1 MLKIAEDLKE
11 KNSYFLIAGILIAA
25 IVPLLIEVPMMVMF
39 IIRTIFVGSLA
50 TLYMLTAETKNL
62 VFVAFATF
70 VLLSLV
76 QLFLP
81 NLDEQI
87 VKMLF
92 ILAFVTSAL
101 AMGML
106 AYNHSKEF
114 KSFEILEF
122 LLVVFL
128 LISASQY
135 IAQTEYSLYYPFAVC
150 FIIATLMY
158 NNNLWMRYKDLEK
171 ELLIFLLTISFVDVI
186 QASAKFIRF

>member
-11 KNSYFLIAGILIAA
+11 KISYFLIAGILIVAVLPL
-25 IVPLLIEVPMMVMF
+25 IVEMPMMVLF
-39 IIRTIFVGSLA
+39 VIRTILVGGLASLY
-50 TLYMLTAETKNL
+50 LLTAETKDL
-62 VFVAFATF
+62 VFFSFATF
-70 VLLSLV
+70 ILLCLV
-76 QLFLP
+76 QLILP
-81 NLDEQI
+81 NLEEQV

-101 AMGML
+101 AMGVL
-106 AYNHSKEF
+106 AYKHSKEF

-135 IAQTEYSLYYPFAVC
+135 IIQTEYSLYYPFAVC

-158 NNNLWMRYKDLEK
+158 NNNLWMRYKDSEK

-186 QASAKFIRF
+186 QVSAKFIRF

>member
-11 KNSYFLIAGILIAA
+11 KISYFLIAGILIAA
-25 IVPLLIEVPMMVMF
+25 ILPLLVEVPMMVLF
-39 IIRTIFVGSLA
+39 VFRTLLVGSLA
-50 TLYMLTAETKNL
+50 ALYLLTSETKDL

-87 VKMLF
+87 VKILF
-92 ILAFVTSAL
+92 IVAFVTSAL

-106 AYNHSKEF
+106 ALKHSKEF
-114 KSFEILEF
+114 KTFEMLGFILV
-122 LLVVFL
+122 LFL
-128 LISASQY
+128 LITASKF
-135 IAQTEYSLYYPFAVC
+135 IVQTEYSLYYPFALC

-158 NNNLWMRYKDLEK
+158 NNNLWMRYKDSEK

-186 QASAKFIRF
+186 QVSAKFISF

>member
-1 MLKIAEDLKE
+1 MLKITEELKE
-11 KNSYFLIAGILIAA
+11 KISYFLIAGILIAA
-25 IVPLLIEVPMMVMF
+25 IVPLLVEVPMMVMF
-39 IIRTIFVGSLA
+39 IIRTILVGSLA
-50 TLYMLTAETKNL
+50 ALYLLTAETKNL

-70 VLLSLV
+70 ILLSLV

-81 NLDEQI
+81 NLDEQV

-135 IAQTEYSLYYPFAVC
+135 IVQIEYSLYYPFAVC

-158 NNNLWMRYKDLEK
+158 NNNLWMRYKDSEK

-186 QASAKFIRF
+186 QVSAKFIRF

>member
-11 KNSYFLIAGILIAA
+11 KISYFLIAGILIVAVLPL
-25 IVPLLIEVPMMVMF
+25 IVEMPMMVLF
-39 IIRTIFVGSLA
+39 VIRTILVGGLASLY
-50 TLYMLTAETKNL
+50 LLTAETKDL

-70 VLLSLV
+70 ILLCLV
-76 QLFLP
+76 QLILP
-81 NLDEQI
+81 NLEEQV

-101 AMGML
+101 AMGVL
-106 AYNHSKEF
+106 AYKHSKEF

-135 IAQTEYSLYYPFAVC
+135 IIQTEYSLYYPFAVC

-158 NNNLWMRYKDLEK
+158 NNNLWMRYKDSEK

-186 QASAKFIRF
+186 QVSAKFIRF